1 MTRGEML
8 NLLTKEAKEYHRKA
22 LSFIKRNKRMNNL
35 SLADF
40 AKLKKNKKLMQKVV
54 DAVIVDFINSI
65 GINQGIDY
73 ALYTKHLYE

>member
-1 MTRGEML
+1 MSRGEML

-22 LSFIKRNKRMNNL
+22 LPFIKWNKRMNNL